1 MRGGV
6 PSRMRYSKIATAVL
20 LLFAAGLWVQ
30 GRRTRVAY
38 QRGAGSVPAK
48 MNASPQSPRPASK
61 DEASLQLAATRDQ
74 GEQAASGAA
83 DNAAR
88 VSPAALADRRLIRSG
103 ELSIELQHYDE
114 GVRRAEEIADS
125 LGGFVADAR
134 AASAA
139 GDRASGT
146 LSLRVPAD
154 RFGEALRRL
163 SELGRVR
170 ARAIQTQDVSR
181 EYFDLETRV
190 RVKRDAE
197 ARMREV
203 LRNRPARLS
212 DIVEAER
219 ELTRIVEEIETMEG
233 QRRLYDRQ
241 VELATVSV
249 TLFEPGVTPAAVE
262 PSFFEPIRQAL
273 RDARRALSSSVAG
286 LIYVAAVAAPW
297 AMLAALV
304 WTLVRRMR
312 SRRLALRT
320 EG

>member
-1 MRGGV
+1 
-6 PSRMRYSKIATAVL
+6 MRYSKIATAVL

-30 GRRTRVAY
+30 GRRTRAVNDSG
-38 QRGAGSVPAK
+38 RGAIAAGIPVSQ
-48 MNASPQSPRPASK
+48 ASSPRAPK
-61 DEASLQLAATRDQ
+61 DEALRLA
-74 GEQAASGAA
+74 GARGQEGQ
-83 DNAAR
+83 NAAAGADKAAR
-88 VSPAALADRRLIRSG
+88 LSPISLADRKLIRSA
-103 ELSIELQHYDE
+103 ELSIELPHYDE
-114 GVRRAEEIADS
+114 GVRRAEEIAGS

-134 AASAA
+134 ATSSA
-139 GDRASGT
+139 GERASGT

-163 SELGRVR
+163 SELGHVR

-203 LRNRPARLS
+203 LRNRPAKLS
-212 DIVEAER
+212 DIVEAEQ

-241 VELATVSV
+241 VELATVAV
-249 TLFEPGVTPAAVE
+249 TLFEPGVTPPAVE
-262 PSFFEPIRQAL
+262 PSFLEPIRQAL

-286 LIYVAAVAAPW
+286 IIYVAAVAAPW
-297 AMLAALV
+297 GIFAGLV

-312 SRRLALRT
+312 ARRLAPRT